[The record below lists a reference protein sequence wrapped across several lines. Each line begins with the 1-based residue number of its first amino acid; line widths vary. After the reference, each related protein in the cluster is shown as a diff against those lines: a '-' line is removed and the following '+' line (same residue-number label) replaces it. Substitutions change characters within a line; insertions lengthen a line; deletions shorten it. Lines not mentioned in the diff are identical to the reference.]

1 MSTPGFGYRLFGV
14 DQIILN
20 AKSALDNRDEEIVR
34 MKKMP
39 SREKIEHTIR
49 VQQDRYKEVLEKY
62 ADEAVKFYEFEG
74 GIDGRDILHISG
86 ENMKLEHLRWDHP
99 FITNQQFFTSLPANS
114 VTVIPRDIE
123 SKPMHQFIF
132 EQPSE
137 DNGYTVQV
145 YLYDMP
151 GGTSV
156 NHFELY
162 YISKSQEELGLEIP
176 WK

>member
-1 MSTPGFGYRLFGV
+1 
-14 DQIILN
+14 
-20 AKSALDNRDEEIVR
+20 
-34 MKKMP
+34 MP
-39 SREKIEHTIR
+39 SREKVEQTIR
-49 VQQDRYKEVLEKY
+49 IQQARYKEALEKY

-86 ENMKLEHLRWDHP
+86 EKMELEHLRWDHP
-99 FITNQQFFTSLPANS
+99 FITNQEFFAPLPRKGY
-114 VTVIPRDIE
+114 TVIPKDIE

-132 EQPSE
+132 DQPSE
-137 DNGYTVQV
+137 KNGYKVQV

-162 YISKSQEELGLEIP
+162 YIPKSPEELGLEIP
-176 WK
+176 WE